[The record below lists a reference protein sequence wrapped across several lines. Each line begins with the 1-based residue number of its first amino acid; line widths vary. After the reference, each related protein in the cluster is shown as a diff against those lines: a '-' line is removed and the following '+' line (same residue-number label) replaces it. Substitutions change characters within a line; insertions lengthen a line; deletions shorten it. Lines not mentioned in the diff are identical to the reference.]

1 MLTKIKN
8 NLKNMN
14 GLLLTLTIIMFLY
27 GLFNIVTASSRESVV
42 RYGLEPYHY
51 FIIHLIML
59 TIGFVGSIVIVNT
72 SSKKFPLYSFILYA
86 GVFTLI
92 VYMLFEGTAD
102 RGSINWI
109 TLPIIGTFQPSEFAK
124 PITIVFLAFLMDKLS
139 NLVKMKDYALSLK
152 HITNIK
158 RWGYIM
164 IIFGVMFAIPFFVFL
179 ENDMGTACI
188 ILFIAGVMFLG
199 GPVLL
204 KDKLQAFL
212 FCAIMIVCI
221 ASIRFITSGYILTEE
236 QVSRITSFVNP
247 CSKYV
252 DGGYQTCNA
261 FIAINNGGL
270 LGVGIGES
278 TQKYSYI
285 PEPHTDSVFSIIA
298 EEYGFLFCTVI
309 LIVMIIIIQ
318 TILKISL
325 EATTLMGRY
334 ICLGAA
340 AYIFIHV
347 IINLGGLFG
356 LLPLTGVPLP
366 FLSYG
371 GTFTVSLIGILAVVQ
386 RVAIES
392 NIAKKRI
399 KI

>member
-27 GLFNIVTASSRESVV
+27 GLFNIVTASSREAVV

-51 FIIHLIML
+51 FIRHLIML

-86 GVFTLI
+86 AVFTLI

-139 NLVKMKDYALSLK
+139 NLVKMKD
-152 HITNIK
+152 IK

-261 FIAINNGGL
+261 FIAINNGCL

-371 GTFTVSLIGILAVVQ
+371 GTFTVSLMGILAVVQ